1 MNHFGLPLTVFE
13 TLPHQTMV
21 SSRPSASLRH
31 RFVLLLV
38 VLFSTP
44 FAFAGKGEWM
54 TLFNGKNL
62 KDWTFRSEAGKKV
75 WSVKDGVI
83 DCNPLASPRADKNL
97 WSKRSFG
104 DFTLKLEWRI
114 KDLQGGYNVPTIN
127 PDGSYV
133 LGSDGKPVTQKI
145 PVTDSGIYVR
155 GSSKHQIN
163 IWNWPIGSG
172 EVYGYRHNNP
182 DAKVRT
188 SVTPSEN
195 ADKPIGEWNTFE
207 ITIQG
212 KDLTVVLNGKTVIN
226 QARLAEAADFAP
238 IALQHHGGYD
248 PESDSWKGSSSLVQ
262 FRNIKIREM

>member
-1 MNHFGLPLTVFE
+1 MPSPIPSRFFSVFRPLSVLIIAFVATTV
-13 TLPHQTMV
+13 V
-21 SSRPSASLRH
+21 SAE
-31 RFVLLLV
+31 
-38 VLFSTP
+38 
-44 FAFAGKGEWM
+44 KGEWVS
-54 TLFNGKNL
+54 LFNGKNL
-62 KDWTFRSEAGKKV
+62 NKWTFRSEAGKSV
-75 WSVKDGVI
+75 WSAKNGVI
-83 DCNPLASPRADKNL
+83 DCSPLSSPRSDKNL
-97 WSKRSFG
+97 WSKKSYG
-104 DFTLKLEWRI
+104 DFTLKLDWRI
-114 KDLQGGYNVPTIN
+114 KDLKGGYNVPTIL

-133 LGSDGKPVTQKI
+133 MGDNGKLETKNM

-182 DAKVRT
+182 DAEVRA

-195 ADKPIGEWNTFE
+195 ADKPVGEWNTFE
-207 ITIQG
+207 ITMQG

-226 QARLAEAADFAP
+226 KARLAEAAEFAP

-262 FRNIKIREM
+262 FRNIKIKEL